1 MKVYVYK
8 TSDCTIND
16 GMVREFESLDD
27 CIKTL
32 IKETDQSE
40 YVVSSMN
47 QYYGQWTKKDLDGCS
62 WMVEIYD
69 DYRE

>member
-8 TSDCTIND
+8 TSDHTIDN
-16 GMVREFESLDD
+16 GVVREFESLDD

-32 IKETDQSE
+32 IKETDERE
-40 YVVSSMN
+40 YVVSSIS
-47 QYYGQWTKKDLDGCS
+47 QYYGQKEGLDDCS

-69 DYRE
+69 YYRE

>member
-1 MKVYVYK
+1 MKVYVHK
-8 TSDCTIND
+8 TSGGYIDN

-32 IKETDQSE
+32 IKETDEPE
-40 YVVSSMN
+40 YVVSTMR
-47 QYYGQWTKKDLDGCS
+47 QYYGQRKDLDDCL

>member
-8 TSDCTIND
+8 TSYFTIDN
-16 GMVREFESLDD
+16 GTVREFESLDD

-32 IKETDQSE
+32 IKETDERE
-40 YVVSSMN
+40 YVVSSMS
-47 QYYGQWTKKDLDGCS
+47 QYYGQKKDLDDCS

-69 DYRE
+69 YYRE

>member
-8 TSDCTIND
+8 TSDHTIEN
-16 GMVREFESLDD
+16 GNVREFESLDD

-32 IKETDQSE
+32 IKETDERE
-40 YVVSSMN
+40 YVVSSMS
-47 QYYGQWTKKDLDGCS
+47 QYYGQKNVDFCS

-69 DYRE
+69 YYRE

>member
-8 TSDCTIND
+8 TSDRTIDN
-16 GMVREFESLDD
+16 GIVREFESLDD

-32 IKETDQSE
+32 IKETDEPE
-40 YVVSSMN
+40 YVVSSMQ
-47 QYYGQWTKKDLDGCS
+47 QYYGQKNDLDDCS

-69 DYRE
+69 SYRE

>member
-8 TSDCTIND
+8 TSDRTIDD
-16 GMVREFESLDD
+16 GIVREFESLDD

-32 IKETDQSE
+32 IKETDERE
-40 YVVSSMN
+40 YVVLSMR
-47 QYYGQWTKKDLDGCS
+47 QYYGQKKDLDDCS

-69 DYRE
+69 YYRE

>member
-8 TSDCTIND
+8 TSDYNIDN
-16 GMVREFESLDD
+16 GIVREFGSLDD

-32 IKETDQSE
+32 IKETDEPE
-40 YVVSSMN
+40 YVVSSMH
-47 QYYGQWTKKDLDGCS
+47 QYYGQKKDLDDCS

-69 DYRE
+69 HFRE

>member
-8 TSDCTIND
+8 TSDHSIDD
-16 GMVREFESLDD
+16 GIVREFGSLDD

-32 IKETDQSE
+32 IKETDEPE
-40 YVVSSMN
+40 YVVSSMH
-47 QYYGQWTKKDLDGCS
+47 QYYGLKKDLDDCS

-69 DYRE
+69 NYRE